1 MYAKLTIL
9 RDDLEAA
16 EEAAILSRLVCSSNC
31 ISLHASRMCCC
42 CSCCTLAASP
52 CACCVSFRCC
62 CCCSALCPKG
72 HQVRF
77 LVSLRGHG
85 VGVGDEL
92 GVSLA
97 RVLNSPVGSEPSSA
111 CICCCFV
118 LRRRMVAE
126 RRSGT
131 LGCGMRVGAGREANC
146 VVVGDMLLLSVPLPG
161 VSAAIVVVH
170 CSCCCCDSSSPC
182 TDVDDVSS
190 GNNDVM
196 AGVAVAVPAV
206 AVVILLL
213 LLFLAESKMQIIA
226 IVCCCLFVFCTFE
239 NEAIFPIYFSF
250 FFRTECTS

>member
-16 EEAAILSRLVCSSNC
+16 EEASMLSRLVCSSNC
-31 ISLHASRMCCC
+31 ISLHASPMCCC
-42 CSCCTLAASP
+42 TLDASP

-77 LVSLRGHG
+77 LVSLRVHG
-85 VGVGDEL
+85 VGVSDEL

-97 RVLNSPVGSEPSSA
+97 RVLKSPVGSEASSV
-111 CICCCFV
+111 CICCCCFV
-118 LRRRMVAE
+118 LRSRMEAE

-131 LGCGMRVGAGREANC
+131 LGCGIRVGAGGEAQSAA
-146 VVVGDMLLLSVPLPG
+146 VGGMLLLCVPLPG

-170 CSCCCCDSSSPC
+170 CVCCCGSSSPC

-190 GNNDVM
+190 GNNDVI
-196 AGVAVAVPAV
+196 AGFAVAVPAV

-226 IVCCCLFVFCTFE
+226 IVCCCLFVLCTFE
-239 NEAIFPIYFSF
+239 TKAIFPIF
-250 FFRTECTS
+250 FFFSN

>member
-1 MYAKLTIL
+1 M
-9 RDDLEAA
+9 
-16 EEAAILSRLVCSSNC
+16 LSRLVCSSNC

-42 CSCCTLAASP
+42 CCCTLAASP
-52 CACCVSFRCC
+52 CACCVSFRCCC

-111 CICCCFV
+111 CICCCCFV

-131 LGCGMRVGAGREANC
+131 LGCGMRVGAGGEANG

-170 CSCCCCDSSSPC
+170 CSCCCCCDSSSPC

-190 GNNDVM
+190 GNNDVI

-239 NEAIFPIYFSF
+239 NEAIFPIFFSF